1 MSRLNLLSV
10 LSKDEE
16 VIADIHKFF
25 DIDAINQ
32 SIKVNLKNK
41 PIPTKLNKS
50 TVGSCFDYYFK
61 FLLWEYLDS
70 NKNYNVSIG
79 DWGIPMF
86 HAVNPD
92 YKLISPIEVFVRE
105 TFQELDE
112 VMSSDLEDK
121 YEILAWIAHDLS
133 YLKASRYRQIELPEI
148 SAEMQYELTQL
159 GNLIDF
165 TDFNINA
172 EDKVL
177 LTPKLGAEFGRTFH
191 PDIVISST
199 IIDIK
204 TYGQAIVKEKDII
217 QLLCYL
223 TLSDK
228 SPVYSAYSPEDNQIT
243 NDFGIYF
250 SRHGYY
256 WQANLKTLLD
266 DKNITYLF
274 KMLYEK
280 LRNSPQY

>member
-1 MSRLNLLSV
+1 MSRPNLLSI
-10 LSKDEE
+10 LSKDEDI
-16 VIADIHKFF
+16 IADINRFF

-41 PIPTKLNKS
+41 PVSTKLNKS

-70 NKNYNVSIG
+70 IKHYNVSVG
-79 DWGIPMF
+79 DWCIPMF
-86 HAVNPD
+86 YAINPD
-92 YKLISPIEVFVRE
+92 YKITTSNEEFVRE
-105 TFQELDE
+105 AFEELDE
-112 VMSSDLEDK
+112 VISSNLEDK
-121 YEILAWIAHDLS
+121 YAILAWIAHDFS
-133 YLKASRYRQIELPEI
+133 YLKAARYKQIELPEI

-159 GNLIDF
+159 GNLINF
-165 TDFNINA
+165 MDFNIKA

-177 LTPKLGAEFGRTFH
+177 LTPKLRADFGRTFH
-191 PDIVISST
+191 PDIVIGST

-204 TYGQAIVKEKDII
+204 TYDKAVIKKKDII

-223 TLSDK
+223 AISDK

-256 WQANLKTLLD
+256 WQANLKTLLS
-266 DKNITYLF
+266 DKNIIYLF
-274 KMLYEK
+274 KMLYKK
-280 LRNSPQY
+280 LRDSPQY